1 MFQSSRAI
9 VLSRVRHTDSTF
21 IATLY
26 TEQAGSIA
34 FAVRIP
40 KTSRATIKSQ
50 LFQPLTLLHIEWDNR
65 VTQPLQRLRNAHLLA
80 PYSTLHTL
88 PHKAAIATFLAETL
102 FYALRQERSGDIFS
116 FLHHSLLWYDCPEG
130 SFVSKSGSVAGKS
143 GYVAPESGNVDN
155 FPLIFL
161 AQLTDHLGIGINADL
176 AAPLPYFDL
185 MEGEYTPTQPQHLY
199 YLHGSDARFVHTL
212 RRLSHRTAHLL
223 RLTPSEQHR
232 ALRAIVAYYR
242 IHVPDFPK
250 LRSLDILSELMK

>member
-9 VLSRVRHTDSTF
+9 VLSKVRHTDSTF

-26 TEQAGSIA
+26 TEQAGSIT

-116 FLHHSLLWYDCPEG
+116 FLHHSLLWYDSPQDCLYA
-130 SFVSKSGSVAGKS
+130 KSGSA
-143 GYVAPESGNVDN
+143 APESGSVDN

-185 MEGEYTPTQPQHLY
+185 MEGEYTHTQPQHLY